1 MSRPGPLEALDARIA
16 LHVLPMLKDITRRVS
31 ALAVLV
37 WCQVLL
43 LLGMIILLGLFVVLR

>member
-1 MSRPGPLEALDARIA
+1 MSRPGQLEALDARIA

-43 LLGMIILLGLFVVLR
+43 LLGLVILLGLFVILR

>member
-16 LHVLPMLKDITRRVS
+16 LHVLAMLNAITRRVS

-43 LLGMIILLGLFVVLR
+43 LLGLVILLGLFVILR